1 MYYWSCVENTLELDD
16 ADSDIY
22 SRYDLH
28 FLMTKENKRRLLALC
43 LLVSPDI
50 LDDSCFFQRENIDSQ
65 NEFYELDQVQTS
77 LAAVSNILIGGVNR
91 KVRRIM
97 IYKRNWMLRY
107 YFWPIFQLE
116 NELSN
121 FFFYIEL
128 KTWDFY
134 KIIALQYI
142 YINLCLNL
150 ILFQKANILIK
161 LISEYN
167 LHNCFSVT
175 IV

>member
-1 MYYWSCVENTLELDD
+1 MFSRTQITARDIGTSVSVPDTPTAKLMYYLSCVENTLELDD

-28 FLMTKENKRRLLALC
+28 LLMTKEHKRRLLALC

-50 LDDSCFFQRENIDSQ
+50 LDDSCFFQRENIDLQ

-116 NELSN
+116 NELSSKTSSAT
-121 FFFYIEL
+121 FFF
-128 KTWDFY
+128 
-134 KIIALQYI
+134 
-142 YINLCLNL
+142 
-150 ILFQKANILIK
+150 IL
-161 LISEYN
+161 S
-167 LHNCFSVT
+167 
-175 IV
+175 